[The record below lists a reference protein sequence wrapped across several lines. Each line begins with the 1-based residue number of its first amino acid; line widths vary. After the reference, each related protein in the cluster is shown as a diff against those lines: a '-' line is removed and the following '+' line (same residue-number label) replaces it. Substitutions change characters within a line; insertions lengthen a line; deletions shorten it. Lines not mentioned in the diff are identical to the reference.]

1 MNAWWWVPTGLVAWF
16 AVSVAVG
23 LWLGPVLRRCSQAR
37 EALELEARMGEMS
50 ASLQEPRQYW
60 QRAC

>member
-1 MNAWWWVPTGLVAWF
+1 MNAWWWVLIGLVAWF

-37 EALELEARMGEMS
+37 EALETRMGEMP
-50 ASLQEPRQYW
+50 ARLQEPRQYW
-60 QRAC
+60 QQAS

>member
-1 MNAWWWVPTGLVAWF
+1 MNAWWWVPIGLVAWF

-37 EALELEARMGEMS
+37 EALEARMGEMPGR
-50 ASLQEPRQYW
+50 LQEPRQYR
-60 QRAC
+60 QQAS